1 MGNKNSG
8 TPKAAL
14 LKLDGTQT
22 DLLGNVSETEFF
34 KFLKLPSEHYSNL
47 EKELT
52 PQQALSF
59 RNHVVRMKYGTCA
72 AMPMKCAGGTLCPVK
87 DCPFTESKSW
97 PLTESCPIE
106 SNLLASWMKSYVDE
120 LGVDVQSRTEM
131 VLVNQLVEC
140 DIIDYRASIGF
151 STDPDAW
158 KLLKVDITSAGDDLV
173 SETTNPHPLLEI
185 KERTQARRL
194 KVLEALSATRREKL
208 KSLSRLGDAENEE
221 NRSHWADMKKL
232 AASMSKIQQGASIE
246 EVRQGLE
253 GESSSVE
260 DADWEMIGD

>member
-1 MGNKNSG
+1 
-8 TPKAAL
+8 
-14 LKLDGTQT
+14 
-22 DLLGNVSETEFF
+22 
-34 KFLKLPSEHYSNL
+34 
-47 EKELT
+47 
-52 PQQALSF
+52 
-59 RNHVVRMKYGTCA
+59 
-72 AMPMKCAGGTLCPVK
+72 
-87 DCPFTESKSW
+87 
-97 PLTESCPIE
+97 
-106 SNLLASWMKSYVDE
+106 MKSYVDE

-208 KSLSRLGDAENEE
+208 KSLSRLGDVENEE
-221 NRSHWADMKKL
+221 NRTHWADMKKL

-246 EVRQGLE
+246 EVKKGLE
-253 GESSSVE
+253 EERGSIE